1 MEFEKVR
8 WGSKRF
14 DNYQTSRHATP
25 RHATPRHAT
34 PRHEGRRTG
43 VAGFQI

>member
-34 PRHEGRRTG
+34 WKGSKKGAR
-43 VAGFQI
+43 A